1 MRIKRLLSLTLTLII
16 LITTSFTGSLST
28 SAAMVTA
35 TDNHSVYS
43 SDFSDLE
50 TLSDWCY
57 TSEGDTTYDS
67 LTATIEDGKFIFNN
81 VNASGSFLRGMRY
94 IPDKKS
100 INQRVEITFT
110 AQKGQKPCVWSR
122 VNQEQMGKGNSL
134 EGYYLMLN
142 YNYSASTASLD
153 LSKRVA
159 AKNYSIATTNSV
171 TMVDGQ
177 EYRLEMLCQGTNP
190 TLISVA
196 LYTMVNGVDTV
207 VCHNT
212 FFDSEATLQTAGNAG
227 MAGAKNGSA
236 SSDLKIDN
244 FVYTSTD
251 NVSGRYYVEEIVAG
265 KNVTFGQAVYLD
277 STKKY
282 VLSAH
287 TVDVLDNNGY
297 EYVNPLWIEYEP
309 GGVNYRA
316 LTDRKLLSSNRSKE
330 IATKAGITY
339 NEYHTVF
346 YNEFDLSELV
356 AATDK
361 KIKVIVG
368 FRNDNSAN
376 TKGMFSHFSLYAA
389 DDPNKTNLLVNPDF
403 KMGFYGWSDQ
413 AEFTK
418 NTRMKEGESVGT
430 YAKLS
435 DSLSEYEYYNL
446 FKNSTFTITEG
457 DATGDGVVNLKDLVR
472 TKKISSGISNYCVA
486 VDYDSNGSISAT
498 DITFL
503 RRQIL
508 GISFDAAKQV
518 NVPAGDVLASETA
531 TSTVALGGEYT
542 ADYDGAAVSLATPKS
557 LRIKVRVVNS
567 NLENIKEYG
576 ALVALAYDLGD
587 NELEIGNTEYA
598 YTKAVAFSKA
608 QGIDAAVST
617 SDDFAEY
624 YIALN
629 DIYETDYD
637 KLFAVRPY
645 TIDNNNNIS
654 YSETVLKSVYD
665 VASKAAVDTTNDYS
679 TEIRGEFCKIAENY
693 TTDANGHPVNLSVG
707 NMKAEEVQTDTNE
720 RVDKILTAAS
730 DYSATGTVYYVS
742 ATGNDSNSGKSADA
756 PWKTLSKVS
765 AASLSGGDVV
775 LFRRGDIFRG
785 QLAMKTGVTYSAY
798 GEGDKPGIYGSSK
811 NAADSSYWT
820 RLDNSNVWVYSE
832 ELYDVGLVVFNNG
845 ESYATKVAPYFK
857 NNVFVD
863 ADDNEF
869 DIVTEVDKNGE
880 FFSEC
885 DSVIE
890 NGYPVPSKAKGK
902 LYLYCDKGNPG
913 EVYDSIEICA
923 YGNVITGTNTQ
934 NVIVDNLCIKYG
946 GSHGIGT
953 SNVSG
958 FTVRNCE
965 IGWIGGSVNKYS
977 TSGKPVRYGNGVQVH
992 SSSDG
997 YYVENNYI
1005 YQIFDAGITHQ
1016 QSNLPGKTCEFK
1028 NIEYSN
1034 NLIERCAWSVEYYM
1048 NTPDAGFTH
1057 KMSNIDISDNIMR
1070 LAGFGFGQYRDDE
1083 YHYPCHIM
1091 SWWSAALGHSNNA
1104 DGETVTIKNNIFDR
1118 SAKSL
1123 IEIHAE
1129 KESSLPT
1136 LSGNTYIQNVNG
1148 IFGRYSLYEDDRS
1161 SNQNYFNNLLSF
1173 RPQRIAGENDCKLYF
1188 TDYKAEIS
1196 DEVLAQASYFKENPV
1211 TGNYAFN
1218 VSLSNGKAIRYI
1230 KLLKNGVRLTNTKI
1244 ASLKGQTVGEPVK
1257 IAFFS
1262 DTHFVG
1268 ELTEADKTK
1277 QHLVDLYELRKNTFR
1292 GTVKSTP
1299 ASLAFGDLFDRTVI
1313 GGDLF
1318 DFYSEGNINLFKATV
1333 TDKYPNALTLLG
1345 NHEASE
1351 GFSGILPE
1359 TPTPLADIYADL
1371 NNRIFGYNSIKTQGG
1386 FKTLEEAEAYNDIYL
1401 AHNLVKDSYGNEKA
1415 LLLLMDNQ
1423 SYKYLYSDLHY
1434 SRLEFYINYAH
1445 TNKIPILI
1453 FQHTPLATGRKTEMV
1468 SPYDIINNPNGV
1480 GADYGS
1486 SSSTGYAGHS
1496 KYATQHPMTD
1506 KVYNLIVNNADVV
1519 KGIFCG
1525 HEHNN
1530 IYTEIVA
1537 KNSDGTATI
1546 IPQYNISG
1554 NYLYS
1559 NINLITVE

>member
-43 SDFSDLE
+43 SDFSDPE

-498 DITFL
+498 NITYLRNQLLGIEYNGGQEIEGVSETHKIARIGYRPYDSSTPPEQSLASYRMAYENGYKILLCDVRTTSDGYFVALHDKTINRYATDSDGNRLPYKDDTPESEKVYINDITLAEADTYDFGIYKGQKYKDTKIMRVAEFL
-503 RRQIL
+503 AL
-508 GISFDAAKQV
+508 CKELKV
-518 NVPAGDVLASETA
+518 CPHLELKETF
-531 TSTVALGGEYT
+531 TEEK
-542 ADYDGAAVSLATPKS
+542 ADELIAMV
-557 LRIKVRVVNS
+557 
-567 NLENIKEYG
+567 KEYG
-576 ALVALAYDLGD
+576 FENNIMFNGTYAENLRYIAGKLPNAVMGTWV
-587 NELEIGNTEYA
+587 NEKGITDTLIKQIATYGENNPKFIYVSNGGEATITAENYL
-598 YTKAVAFSKA
+598 KCLQ
-608 QGIDAAVST
+608 QGIDIG
-617 SDDFAEY
+617 Y
-624 YIALN
+624 
-629 DIYETDYD
+629 
-637 KLFAVRPY
+637 
-645 TIDNNNNIS
+645 
-654 YSETVLKSVYD
+654 
-665 VASKAAVDTTNDYS
+665 
-679 TEIRGEFCKIAENY
+679 TEIRTEQE
-693 TTDANGHPVNLSVG
+693 
-707 NMKAEEVQTDTNE
+707 
-720 RVDKILTAAS
+720 
-730 DYSATGTVYYVS
+730 
-742 ATGNDSNSGKSADA
+742 
-756 PWKTLSKVS
+756 
-765 AASLSGGDVV
+765 
-775 LFRRGDIFRG
+775 
-785 QLAMKTGVTYSAY
+785 LA
-798 GEGDKPGIYGSSK
+798 
-811 NAADSSYWT
+811 
-820 RLDNSNVWVYSE
+820 
-832 ELYDVGLVVFNNG
+832 
-845 ESYATKVAPYFK
+845 
-857 NNVFVD
+857 
-863 ADDNEF
+863 
-869 DIVTEVDKNGE
+869 
-880 FFSEC
+880 
-885 DSVIE
+885 
-890 NGYPVPSKAKGK
+890 
-902 LYLYCDKGNPG
+902 
-913 EVYDSIEICA
+913 
-923 YGNVITGTNTQ
+923 
-934 NVIVDNLCIKYG
+934 
-946 GSHGIGT
+946 
-953 SNVSG
+953 
-958 FTVRNCE
+958 
-965 IGWIGGSVNKYS
+965 
-977 TSGKPVRYGNGVQVH
+977 
-992 SSSDG
+992 
-997 YYVENNYI
+997 
-1005 YQIFDAGITHQ
+1005 
-1016 QSNLPGKTCEFK
+1016 
-1028 NIEYSN
+1028 
-1034 NLIERCAWSVEYYM
+1034 
-1048 NTPDAGFTH
+1048 
-1057 KMSNIDISDNIMR
+1057 
-1070 LAGFGFGQYRDDE
+1070 
-1083 YHYPCHIM
+1083 
-1091 SWWSAALGHSNNA
+1091 
-1104 DGETVTIKNNIFDR
+1104 TIK
-1118 SAKSL
+1118 SL
-1123 IEIHAE
+1123 
-1129 KESSLPT
+1129 
-1136 LSGNTYIQNVNG
+1136 G
-1148 IFGRYSLYEDDRS
+1148 ILKY
-1161 SNQNYFNNLLSF
+1161 
-1173 RPQRIAGENDCKLYF
+1173 CKYVA
-1188 TDYKAEIS
+1188 T
-1196 DEVLAQASYFKENPV
+1196 
-1211 TGNYAFN
+1211 
-1218 VSLSNGKAIRYI
+1218 R
-1230 KLLKNGVRLTNTKI
+1230 
-1244 ASLKGQTVGEPVK
+1244 
-1257 IAFFS
+1257 
-1262 DTHFVG
+1262 
-1268 ELTEADKTK
+1268 
-1277 QHLVDLYELRKNTFR
+1277 YEL
-1292 GTVKSTP
+1292 
-1299 ASLAFGDLFDRTVI
+1299 D
-1313 GGDLF
+1313 
-1318 DFYSEGNINLFKATV
+1318 
-1333 TDKYPNALTLLG
+1333 
-1345 NHEASE
+1345 
-1351 GFSGILPE
+1351 
-1359 TPTPLADIYADL
+1359 
-1371 NNRIFGYNSIKTQGG
+1371 
-1386 FKTLEEAEAYNDIYL
+1386 
-1401 AHNLVKDSYGNEKA
+1401 
-1415 LLLLMDNQ
+1415 
-1423 SYKYLYSDLHY
+1423 
-1434 SRLEFYINYAH
+1434 
-1445 TNKIPILI
+1445 
-1453 FQHTPLATGRKTEMV
+1453 
-1468 SPYDIINNPNGV
+1468 
-1480 GADYGS
+1480 
-1486 SSSTGYAGHS
+1486 
-1496 KYATQHPMTD
+1496 
-1506 KVYNLIVNNADVV
+1506 
-1519 KGIFCG
+1519 
-1525 HEHNN
+1525 
-1530 IYTEIVA
+1530 
-1537 KNSDGTATI
+1537 
-1546 IPQYNISG
+1546 
-1554 NYLYS
+1554 
-1559 NINLITVE
+1559 